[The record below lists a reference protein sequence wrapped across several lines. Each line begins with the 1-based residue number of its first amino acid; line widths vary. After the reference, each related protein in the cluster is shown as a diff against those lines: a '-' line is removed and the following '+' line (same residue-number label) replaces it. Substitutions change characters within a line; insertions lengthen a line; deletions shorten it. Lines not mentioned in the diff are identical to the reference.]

1 MQLLDKW
8 IVASPSL
15 RDGLEAAAAVEA
27 ESVLVEAVE
36 AVAVPPP
43 EPPEADDWEFETW
56 RGCCFQ

>member
-15 RDGLEAAAAVEA
+15 RDGLEAAAVEA

-36 AVAVPPP
+36 AVAVPP
-43 EPPEADDWEFETW
+43 EADDWEFETW